1 MIAAR
6 RIAWLCC
13 AATLLGSGSRAVAVG
28 SGGAAIALGS
38 GALLAIGAGPAFAKA
53 TAGRP
58 VWAGQAP
65 VTPAAKAPLKPATP
79 ATPANKAA
87 APATP
92 AAFDRL
98 VEQAT
103 AARTAEQWDEAIA
116 LYAKAVKLKPS
127 YVEGYWYQ
135 GTAYYTL
142 EKFAECREQFRTV
155 ARLAPK
161 NGAAQAFLGLCEFAL
176 KDYDRS
182 LQHLLQSRI
191 LGVGETPDLGSV
203 ARYHAAVL
211 MTRVEQYEQALET
224 LGEFASEGDDS
235 PRVIEAMGIATLRM
249 AMLPSEVP
257 PDRRERILMAGRAS
271 FLMATRNT
279 AGAARAFDALV
290 SRYSDAPNVH
300 YANAVFLL
308 GEQPDRAIEEFTREL
323 EIQPGHPWSL
333 MQIAYEYLK
342 RGDGATALPW
352 AKQAVAAAPNAFPAR
367 KALGQALLENGDVEG
382 AIGELLTG
390 IKLAPQSPGL
400 HFQLARA
407 YQRAGRLEDATRE
420 RDEFTRLDRLART
433 QRTGAQS
440 VGGR

>member
-1 MIAAR
+1 MTAA
-6 RIAWLCC
+6 AWSIT
-13 AATLLGSGSRAVAVG
+13 A
-28 SGGAAIALGS
+28 
-38 GALLAIGAGPAFAKA
+38 ALLLAASAPGAQTPKVPAKPPAK
-53 TAGRP
+53 
-58 VWAGQAP
+58 QAAS
-65 VTPAAKAPLKPATP
+65 AA
-79 ATPANKAA
+79 
-87 APATP
+87 P

-103 AARTAEQWDEAIA
+103 AARTAQKWDEAIA

-127 YVEGYWYQ
+127 YVEGYWHQ

-142 EKFAECREQFRTV
+142 EKFTECRAQFGTV
-155 ARLAPK
+155 SRLAPK

-176 KDYDRS
+176 KNYDRA
-182 LQHLLQSRI
+182 LHHLLQSRI
-191 LGVGETPDLGSV
+191 LGVGDIPDLASV

-211 MTRVEQYEQALET
+211 MTRQEQYEQALET
-224 LGEFASEGDDS
+224 LGEFAGEGDDS

-249 AMLPSEVP
+249 AMLPVEVP

-271 FLMATRNT
+271 YMMATRNT
-279 AGAARAFDALV
+279 AGASRAFEALV
-290 SRYSDAPNVH
+290 ARYSDTPNVH

-308 GEQPDRAIEEFTREL
+308 LESPDRAIDEFKREL
-323 EIQPGHPWSL
+323 EIQPDHPWSL

-352 AKQAVAAAPNAFPAR
+352 AKQAVAVAPNAFPAR
-367 KALGQALLENGDVEG
+367 KALGQALLETGDVDG
-382 AIGELLTG
+382 AIRELLTG
-390 IKLAPQSPGL
+390 IKLAPESPGL

-420 RDEFTRLDRLART
+420 RNEFTRLDRIART
-433 QRTGAQS
+433 LRSGAQS

>member
-1 MIAAR
+1 MSAAR

-13 AATLLGSGSRAVAVG
+13 TVV
-28 SGGAAIALGS
+28 
-38 GALLAIGAGPAFAKA
+38 AIGAGPAFAKA

-58 VWAGQAP
+58 APAGQ
-65 VTPAAKAPLKPATP
+65 TPAQPVAKAPVKPA
-79 ATPANKAA
+79 ARAA
-87 APATP
+87 APATS
-92 AAFDRL
+92 AAFDHL

-155 ARLAPK
+155 ARLAPN

-191 LGVGETPDLGSV
+191 LGVGDTPDLGSV

-249 AMLPSEVP
+249 AMLPSEAP

-279 AGAARAFDALV
+279 AGAAKAFDALV

-308 GEQPDRAIEEFTREL
+308 GEQPDRALEEFKREL
-323 EIQPGHPWSL
+323 EIQPDHPWSL

-342 RGDGATALPW
+342 RGEGVTALPW
-352 AKQAVAAAPNAFPAR
+352 AKQAVAVAPNAFPAR

-390 IKLAPQSPGL
+390 IKLAPLSPGL

-420 RDEFTRLDRLART
+420 RNEFTRLDRLART